1 MPDTLP
7 TFETKE
13 KNKMIRY
20 AQSKKLPQ
28 TTGVDMSNLDE
39 GVFFLWLKMMYILRR
54 RFLFLVNFSLYRVF
68 CLSNSLSFVKMMS
81 VLSTF

>member
-1 MPDTLP
+1 MSDTWP

-28 TTGVDMSNLDE
+28 TTCIDMSNLDE
-39 GVFFLWLKMMYILRR
+39 GGFFFMAENDVYFASTVFVSSQFLT
-54 RFLFLVNFSLYRVF
+54 VSSL
-68 CLSNSLSFVKMMS
+68 LSI
-81 VLSTF
+81 

>member
-28 TTGVDMSNLDE
+28 TTGIDMSNLDE
-39 GVFFLWLKMMYILRR
+39 GGFFLWLEMMYTFF
-54 RFLFLVNFSLYRVF
+54 FL
-68 CLSNSLSFVKMMS
+68 
-81 VLSTF
+81 

>member
-13 KNKMIRY
+13 RNKMIRY

-28 TTGVDMSNLDE
+28 TTGIDMSNLDE
-39 GVFFLWLKMMYILRR
+39 GGFFFMAEKKCI
-54 RFLFLVNFSLYRVF
+54 F
-68 CLSNSLSFVKMMS
+68 CVDGFC
-81 VLSTF
+81 F

>member
-39 GVFFLWLKMMYILRR
+39 GGFFLWLKMMYILRR

-68 CLSNSLSFVKMMS
+68 CLSNSLSFVKIMS

>member
-28 TTGVDMSNLDE
+28 TTGIDMSNLDE
-39 GVFFLWLKMMYILRR
+39 GGVFFMTENDVYFASTVFVSSQ
-54 RFLFLVNFSLYRVF
+54 FLTVSSL
-68 CLSNSLSFVKMMS
+68 LSI
-81 VLSTF
+81 